1 MTCSKAQSLIT
12 PFINDELDIKV
23 LEEFIS
29 HVRTCK
35 ECREEL
41 EVYYALLT
49 AMKQL
54 DEDKNLSD
62 DFSLELSEKLER
74 AQERVVHVKLAYYRK
89 KGILVL
95 VILFLAIF
103 FSLEHYFLEKEK
115 VNPVTESEFRLR
127 MTFEEK
133 RFEDIKKE
141 LDQRLKERGIPE
153 PGAASPDINPDR
165 DQ

>member
-12 PFINDELDIKV
+12 PFIHDELNMKE

-29 HVRTCK
+29 HVHTCR

-62 DFSLELSEKLER
+62 DFSLELSEKLDRE
-74 AQERVVHVKLAYYRK
+74 QEKIVHAKLAFYRK

-95 VILFLAIF
+95 VILFLAAF

-115 VNPVTESEFRLR
+115 VNPVTVSEFRLR
-127 MTFEEK
+127 MTFQDK

-141 LDQRLKERGIPE
+141 LDQRLKDQGIQM
-153 PGAASPDINPDR
+153 PDSDALGDKVNIG
-165 DQ
+165 Q